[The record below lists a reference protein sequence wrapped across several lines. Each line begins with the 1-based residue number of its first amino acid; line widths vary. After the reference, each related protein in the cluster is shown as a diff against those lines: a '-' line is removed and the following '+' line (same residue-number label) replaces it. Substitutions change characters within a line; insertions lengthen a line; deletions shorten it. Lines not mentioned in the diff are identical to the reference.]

1 MGIERLLA
9 LWQDQGNRA
18 EAPAP
23 DVYVVHQG
31 EQATGFAFRAAERLR
46 DAGFAVHFHCGGG
59 SFKSQM
65 KKADASGA
73 MLAAIVGDDEA
84 AAGQITLK
92 PLRDEA
98 EQRRVAFDE
107 LADAVGTWLYAWEDD
122 DGNL

>member
-9 LWQDQGNRA
+9 LWQDQGNKH
-18 EAPAP
+18 ETPVP
-23 DVYVVHQG
+23 EVYVVHQG
-31 EQATGFAFRAAERLR
+31 EQASRFAFRAAEALR
-46 DAGFAVHFHCGGG
+46 DGGFAVHYHCGGG

-73 MLAAIVGDDEA
+73 LLAAIVGDDEA
-84 AAGQITLK
+84 AANQITLK
-92 PLRDEA
+92 HLRDEA

-107 LADAVGTWLYAWEDD
+107 LADAVGTWLYDWDED